1 MLQGGDIIAHGLPLD
16 TKLVNTIQNYALQRI
31 KTYFPDS
38 AVLFVIGNNDLL
50 VVKKPIIHVTL
61 KMADVT
67 TAKKKFKLFFFLL
80 FLLLLGW
87 CFINWRLFSVVG
99 SDDRVIKFSCQASS

>member
-67 TAKKKFKLFFFLL
+67 TANFFFKLFFF
-80 FLLLLGW
+80 F
-87 CFINWRLFSVVG
+87 FS
-99 SDDRVIKFSCQASS
+99 FYFC